1 MNRRIYSTDT
11 TDEEWAVL
19 TELIPPAKYGG
30 RPRTTDVREVLNAV
44 FYILRAGCTWRLL
57 PHDFP
62 RWKTVYHYWRE
73 WRISGLWEQ
82 INTTLRQTLRNKIGR
97 EIEPSAAVIDSQ
109 SVKTTERGGIHG
121 YDGGKKISG
130 RKRHLLVDTVGL
142 LLKAKVH
149 SANILDNQGG
159 KLLLEKLNENF
170 PRIRHCWADMGYR
183 GDFPAWCKEQLGWT
197 IEIVKR
203 PSRWG
208 RYPEGVEPP
217 PMPRFTILKRRWVVE
232 RTIAW
237 IGRNR
242 RMSKDYEFLIET
254 SESFVYAAMSRL
266 MLKRLTKGV
275 EKQVI

>member
-1 MNRRIYSTDT
+1 MKREIYSTDLS
-11 TDEEWAVL
+11 DEEWI
-19 TELIPPAKYGG
+19 LISEIIPLAKAGG
-30 RPRTTDVREVLNAV
+30 RPRITDVREVLNAI
-44 FYILRAGCTWRLL
+44 FYVLRAGCAWRLL

-73 WRISGLWEQ
+73 WRITGLWER
-82 INTTLRQTLRNKIGR
+82 INESLRQLLRRKMGR
-97 EIEPSAAVIDSQ
+97 ESEPSAAVIDSQ

-149 SANILDNQGG
+149 AADILDNQGG
-159 KLLLEKLNENF
+159 KLLLENSREKF
-170 PRIRHCWADMGYR
+170 PRITHCWADMGYR
-183 GDFPAWCKEQLGWT
+183 GDFPAWCKQKLDWT

-203 PSRWG
+203 PSKWG

-217 PMPRFTILKRRWVVE
+217 LMPRFTVFKRRWVVE

-242 RMSKDYEFLIET
+242 RMSKDYEFLTET
-254 SESFVYAAMSRL
+254 SESFAYAAMSRL

-275 EKQVI
+275 EKQKT